1 MTQIIVKHMIVN
13 IVSQVLGHF
22 HAFGCYSNTASH
34 ASHCIGI
41 TTKRNGI
48 TNCRSIR
55 ISLVCVSK
63 HKLDY
68 CNRLQLLTK
77 PLSFLHKIGFIDYR
91 SRFHILAQETNNLS
105 GA

>member
-1 MTQIIVKHMIVN
+1 MIVN

-55 ISLVCVSK
+55 ISRIWVGIGSLVCV
-63 HKLDY
+63 

-77 PLSFLHKIGFIDYR
+77 PLSFLHEIGFIDYR
-91 SRFHILAQETNNLS
+91 RRFHFLAQETDK
-105 GA
+105 

>member
-1 MTQIIVKHMIVN
+1 MIVN

-55 ISLVCVSK
+55 ISPNWGRYLVALCVSK

-77 PLSFLHKIGFIDYR
+77 PLSFLHEIGFIDYR
-91 SRFHILAQETNNLS
+91 SRFHFLAQETDK
-105 GA
+105 

>member
-1 MTQIIVKHMIVN
+1 MIVN

-22 HAFGCYSNTASH
+22 HAFGSYSNTASH

-55 ISLVCVSK
+55 ISPIRDKIAISCMGRELAYLSS
-63 HKLDY
+63 HAT
-68 CNRLQLLTK
+68 NRY
-77 PLSFLHKIGFIDYR
+77 FIPNWGRYW
-91 SRFHILAQETNNLS
+91 
-105 GA
+105 

>member
-1 MTQIIVKHMIVN
+1 MIVN

-41 TTKRNGI
+41 TT
-48 TNCRSIR
+48 
-55 ISLVCVSK
+55 
-63 HKLDY
+63 KLDY

-91 SRFHILAQETNNLS
+91 SRFHILAQETNNLC